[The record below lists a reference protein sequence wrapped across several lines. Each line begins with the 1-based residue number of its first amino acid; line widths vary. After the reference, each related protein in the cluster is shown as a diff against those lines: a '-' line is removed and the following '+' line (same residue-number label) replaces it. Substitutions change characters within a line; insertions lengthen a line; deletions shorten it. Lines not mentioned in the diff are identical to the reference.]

1 MDKKGEIMSGGNGR
15 RKEEKEKQK
24 ETEKKRDKACEK
36 LKNENGLNRNRIK
49 NSKENRKGREGE

>member
-1 MDKKGEIMSGGNGR
+1 MED
-15 RKEEKEKQK
+15 
-24 ETEKKRDKACEK
+24 EKKRKKSKKRQKRREIKQGDETCEK